1 MTCWAHN
8 LKIIVSWEVFPTR
21 SHRVRKVTL
30 ALMLSYHQI
39 DCFLGIVQIEFVVL
53 LFVYIFA
60 VVIEIFTI

>member
-1 MTCWAHN
+1 M
-8 LKIIVSWEVFPTR
+8 SWEVFPTR